1 MPQKCRL
8 FFLPLLLFLP
18 ACAAF
23 ITGTTQTITVFTDPP
38 DADCVL
44 VRKEGELGHINPTP
58 GSIEIDRTKNDL
70 TITCTKPGYQPV
82 RYYNHSGMAGSGTS
96 NTMMKSPMDPTALK
110 NFDMAIPEYPVSS
123 GNLGAVAVSGP
134 LTVGTSFALDS
145 AWGADNEY
153 DSPVLLTLPP
163 APPPELTVPASLPKP
178 PPIAK
183 PAKAH
188 RAKHHRTPLCA
199 KHHHKKSCR
208 KHRVKAVH

>member
-8 FFLPLLLFLP
+8 FLLTLLLLLP

-23 ITGTTQTITVFTDPP
+23 ITGTRQTITVFTDPP

-58 GSIEIDRTKNDL
+58 GSIDIDRTKNDIL
-70 TITCTKPGYQPV
+70 ITCTKSGYQTV

-96 NTMMKSPMDPTALK
+96 NTMMKAPMYPTALK

-153 DSPVLLTLPP
+153 DSPVLLTLQPLPPP
-163 APPPELTVPASLPKP
+163 ALNAPTSLLEPKP
-178 PPIAK
+178 MVK
-183 PAKAH
+183 SAKARTAIH
-188 RAKHHRTPLCA
+188 AKKPL
-199 KHHHKKSCR
+199 H
-208 KHRVKAVH
+208 